1 MNIIVWI
8 REMINK
14 LSCINNNT
22 NIDESNSTISEIT
35 PESEESNT
43 NNLEREVPVDDNNLE
58 REVPVDDSKLE
69 SEVPVD
75 DSKLE
80 SEVPV
85 DDSKLERELPVDGNN
100 LEYCNKNCGTGECK
114 CDINQ

>member
-14 LSCINNNT
+14 MSCINNNT

-43 NNLEREVPVDDNNLE
+43 NNVDDSKLEIEVPVDDSNLE
-58 REVPVDDSKLE
+58 REVPL
-69 SEVPVD
+69 
-75 DSKLE
+75 
-80 SEVPV
+80 
-85 DDSKLERELPVDGNN
+85 DGNN

-114 CDINQ
+114 CDIN